1 MYENSKCKKLNMN
14 IYEKVI
20 YDLEEHA
27 ISTIMLGPS
36 KAPQQKF
43 KYYDFMSGKVP
54 KEFENEMK
62 NL

>member
-1 MYENSKCKKLNMN
+1 LVNPGMYENSKCKKLNMN

-36 KAPQQKF
+36 KAP
-43 KYYDFMSGKVP
+43 
-54 KEFENEMK
+54 
-62 NL
+62 